1 MFPDADITT
10 DIADFFS
17 GEAYYYATEQQQPV
31 SFRGGTAYVQRSKPP
46 NMEVFEPDL
55 DHVVHEVE
63 VEGVKLPKVEAVEK
77 TVHGPTNQGNS
88 ILTGKGAFRSVG
100 PHRSSFG
107 AKDFL
112 EISMPDGW
120 GLLKAFFE
128 HYGYECTP
136 SDKSPALLSQISLLG
151 GVEGINVLAN
161 SRVFETLKKM
171 SIRKGGSQAEKER
184 LYLADREVKSYNFFT
199 NTNIFGHER
208 AKVILRW
215 LVENRLVLRGVK
227 LTCRQCSLKLWYAI
241 DRIGEQWMC
250 DGCRQEMPIPVRLDS
265 ADWKYRINELWA
277 NSGHQQGSIAALLAI
292 YAMHAKWGSSFIRE
306 GFGYYPGVRLKKRD
320 NASVPGD
327 DVEIDLVALWGSR
340 PVLVEC
346 KGSSKDFEDP
356 KEANEFAGQLAKQV
370 KLAEH
375 IDAHKVIIASPS
387 QFPKDKSILTSK
399 VPKGNT
405 VRIEWWDKDD
415 LLDPIYLVNGVRA
428 NNSETLHLE
437 WLGNW
442 LTELYSEH

>member
-1 MFPDADITT
+1 M
-10 DIADFFS
+10 
-17 GEAYYYATEQQQPV
+17 
-31 SFRGGTAYVQRSKPP
+31 QRSKPP